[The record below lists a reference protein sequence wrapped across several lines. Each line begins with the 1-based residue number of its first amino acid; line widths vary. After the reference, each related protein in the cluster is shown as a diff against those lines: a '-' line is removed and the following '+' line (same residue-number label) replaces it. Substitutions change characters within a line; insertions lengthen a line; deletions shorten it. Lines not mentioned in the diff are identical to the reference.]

1 MEEELKLLGLNDAD
15 IKVFL
20 AVLELG
26 ESSASEIARKAEVPR
41 ASIYDVLERLEKE
54 GLVSHIVKDFKKY
67 FNSSQPNTIV
77 ENLEY
82 KKKQIKKILP
92 DLEKIKGKKGEGI
105 SKSEIYTGKNGMK
118 TILNM
123 ILEEKEIFALGA
135 SRKTNQVI
143 PYFLANWM
151 RERAKR
157 KIKVKIIYNDTPEIR
172 KSVTGAKDYLH
183 TETGWDMR
191 FLHVNYL
198 SEVMTV
204 VFGNKVMLATW
215 KKDDPSAILIQN
227 KDIAE
232 TYKGYIMN
240 LWKIAKP

>member
-20 AVLELG
+20 ATLELG
-26 ESSASEIARKAEVPR
+26 ESSASEIAKKAEVPR

-54 GLVSHIVKDFKKY
+54 GIVSHISKDFKKY
-67 FNSSQPNTIV
+67 FNASDPKTII

-82 KKKQIKKILP
+82 KKERIKQILP
-92 DLEKIKGKKGEGI
+92 DLENIRKKKSEGI

-118 TILNM
+118 TILNI
-123 ILEEKEIFALGA
+123 ILEKKEIFILGA
-135 SRKTNQVI
+135 SRKTSQSL
-143 PYFLANWM
+143 PYFTANWLK
-151 RERAKR
+151 ERAKR
-157 KIKVKIIYNDTPEIR
+157 KIKVKVIYNDTPEIR
-172 KSVTGAKDYLH
+172 KSVAGAKEFLH
-183 TETGWDMR
+183 SKTGWDMR

-198 SEVMTV
+198 SNIMTV
-204 VFGNKVMLATW
+204 VFGDRVMLATW
-215 KKDDPSAILIQN
+215 KKDNPSAILIQN

-232 TYKGYIMN
+232 TYKEYILS